1 MGLTVYKSSAGSGKT
16 FTLVKEYLKIALDNP
31 EKIRHILAIT
41 FTNKAAAEMK
51 TRIIEKLKEFSN
63 GVTEDTMAKM
73 LSQELN
79 IDNDTLKEKS
89 IILLGKIIHNY
100 DDFNVSTI
108 DSFIHKIIRTFAKDV
123 ELPSDFEV
131 VIDLDEM
138 IPEIVNELYEKI
150 ADSKELKNLLVN
162 FVNSLSDDEKNY
174 DPQRKFEEFIEDQV
188 SEEGFQE
195 IKKLQNIT
203 LNQFNYLINNTYK
216 KIKEIKEK
224 IITASKNSENLI
236 KNAGLSSAAFYNG
249 TKGFATYITR
259 FSKNIDEDKLIPN
272 TTVLKTINEN
282 KWYSSSASGQDKVA
296 IDTIKKQLKENFYTI
311 SSLADEYILLR
322 LIYSKLHQ
330 TALLKEIRTLFDEY
344 TQNTG
349 KVHITDFNKKISDNI
364 SGQSAPFIYER
375 IGNKFEHYLI
385 DEFQD
390 TSILQWHNLF
400 PLIENAYSSI
410 DPTTQK
416 SNFNMLVGDPKQAIY
431 RFRNGEVELFTSLPE
446 IYGNPDNDFKK
457 IPEEYIEFK
466 NLDVNFR
473 SFKKIVEF
481 NNNFFKILTAD
492 KPELI
497 KKIYKEHN
505 QNIFKNKN
513 HDGYVSIELIEAETK
528 EEYDNKRL
536 LKIKGYIDKLISKGF
551 RLKDICVLTRNKNHA
566 TQIASHLFRNEI
578 NVISSESLQLKNSI
592 EVRTV
597 VSFIKILVEP
607 NNRTIFGEF
616 VYDVLQL
623 KNKTKLFNELIL
635 KYGSNTIDIKGFL
648 EYLNIDIDIESLMQK
663 PVYQMAEMIYDFLV
677 NDNKP
682 NIYFQYFLD
691 FIHEKEQ
698 YFEGRIDLFLEL
710 WEEKKEKLFIATPD
724 GEDAVKIMTIHQ
736 AKGLKFQVVI
746 LDYIDRLVHDKTKD
760 EFWTTIE
767 KTDNIQV
774 PDLPVFLLPIVKKL
788 EKVKMGD
795 VYEKESVKT
804 ELDRINLIYV
814 AFTRAVEALFLI
826 AQAPVKINGKLKKPT
841 EKFSKL
847 ILEYLEKNDEFSENK
862 FIYEYGELK
871 KLEKAENENRE
882 YEILDKINIESE
894 NLSVLVAPPDEL
906 YWELGGNNSK
916 KMKGIIFHKI
926 LSKIKDI
933 NDLEKILVQELN
945 KGTIDKNELE
955 NFKSELLKVIKH
967 PELKIYFDSDIKIKT
982 EIEIIEEKG
991 EIIRPDRIIFFDDE
1005 TIIIDYKTG
1014 KEQKEHIHQI
1024 KRYLKAIRP
1033 FTNNKITGKLIYLDS
1048 EIKIIDI
1055 TDN

>member
-1 MGLTVYKSSAGSGKT
+1 
-16 FTLVKEYLKIALDNP
+16 
-31 EKIRHILAIT
+31 
-41 FTNKAAAEMK
+41 
-51 TRIIEKLKEFSN
+51 
-63 GVTEDTMAKM
+63 
-73 LSQELN
+73 
-79 IDNDTLKEKS
+79 
-89 IILLGKIIHNY
+89 
-100 DDFNVSTI
+100 
-108 DSFIHKIIRTFAKDV
+108 
-123 ELPSDFEV
+123 
-131 VIDLDEM
+131 
-138 IPEIVNELYEKI
+138 
-150 ADSKELKNLLVN
+150 
-162 FVNSLSDDEKNY
+162 
-174 DPQRKFEEFIEDQV
+174 
-188 SEEGFQE
+188 
-195 IKKLQNIT
+195 
-203 LNQFNYLINNTYK
+203 
-216 KIKEIKEK
+216 
-224 IITASKNSENLI
+224 
-236 KNAGLSSAAFYNG
+236 
-249 TKGFATYITR
+249 
-259 FSKNIDEDKLIPN
+259 
-272 TTVLKTINEN
+272 
-282 KWYSSSASGQDKVA
+282 
-296 IDTIKKQLKENFYTI
+296 
-311 SSLADEYILLR
+311 
-322 LIYSKLHQ
+322 
-330 TALLKEIRTLFDEY
+330 
-344 TQNTG
+344 
-349 KVHITDFNKKISDNI
+349 
-364 SGQSAPFIYER
+364 
-375 IGNKFEHYLI
+375 
-385 DEFQD
+385 
-390 TSILQWHNLF
+390 
-400 PLIENAYSSI
+400 
-410 DPTTQK
+410 
-416 SNFNMLVGDPKQAIY
+416 
-431 RFRNGEVELFTSLPE
+431 
-446 IYGNPDNDFKK
+446 
-457 IPEEYIEFK
+457 
-466 NLDVNFR
+466 
-473 SFKKIVEF
+473 
-481 NNNFFKILTAD
+481 
-492 KPELI
+492 
-497 KKIYKEHN
+497 
-505 QNIFKNKN
+505 
-513 HDGYVSIELIEAETK
+513 
-528 EEYDNKRL
+528 
-536 LKIKGYIDKLISKGF
+536 
-551 RLKDICVLTRNKNHA
+551 
-566 TQIASHLFRNEI
+566 
-578 NVISSESLQLKNSI
+578 
-592 EVRTV
+592 
-597 VSFIKILVEP
+597 
-607 NNRTIFGEF
+607 
-616 VYDVLQL
+616 
-623 KNKTKLFNELIL
+623 
-635 KYGSNTIDIKGFL
+635 
-648 EYLNIDIDIESLMQK
+648 
-663 PVYQMAEMIYDFLV
+663 
-677 NDNKP
+677 
-682 NIYFQYFLD
+682 
-691 FIHEKEQ
+691 
-698 YFEGRIDLFLEL
+698 
-710 WEEKKEKLFIATPD
+710 
-724 GEDAVKIMTIHQ
+724 MTIHQ

-933 NDLEKILVQELN
+933 NDLGKILVQELN